1 MDNMVIRDDAI
12 AYFDKFEENSGKVV
26 KKLDEVEGV
35 ILNSG
40 EQVIAALEELDK
52 TNSNEI
58 LYLNEIGCNID
69 KVADIC
75 KVATCHAE
83 TCAFGLNS
91 LIKAVKGLEKAV
103 WIVGGALIVIGA
115 LNIVIP

>member
-1 MDNMVIRDDAI
+1 MSNKIIRDDAI
-12 AYFDKFEENSGKVV
+12 AYFDKFEENSNKVV

-58 LYLNEIGCNID
+58 LYLNEIGCSVD
-69 KVADIC
+69 KVVDIC
-75 KVATCHAE
+75 KVATCHVE
-83 TCAFGLNS
+83 TCTFGLSS
-91 LIKAVKGLEKAV
+91 LIKAVKELEKAV
-103 WIVGGALIVIGA
+103 WIVGGALAVIGV
-115 LNIVIP
+115 LNIVI